1 MGAVVW
7 GPKGP
12 DGQVTHKLGTG
23 AGKHNLKLRISC
35 THQLSDSLGEMQV
48 PREQLTSGSQQ
59 PSRHGIAL
67 PVLQKKERPGHGDRT
82 RTPAGHSDPS
92 TPFYYNTMPFMEELC
107 DLIWGPEDQ
116 LVSSII
122 PHHPD
127 QRPPTRALNP
137 SRDGKLI
144 TSQGSFLSH
153 LRQH

>member
-82 RTPAGHSDPS
+82 RTLLDTLTPAPLSITTQCLS
-92 TPFYYNTMPFMEELC
+92 
-107 DLIWGPEDQ
+107 WR
-116 LVSSII
+116 SSVISSGG
-122 PHHPD
+122 
-127 QRPPTRALNP
+127 R
-137 SRDGKLI
+137 K
-144 TSQGSFLSH
+144 TS
-153 LRQH
+153 